1 MPLQRTAA
9 SFREEVESVIRE
21 AASAIERSQEK
32 LFSLAEEIRQEV
44 MELQRELERL
54 KADVAR
60 QVEEVDRLERED
72 RQVRER
78 LLAMSGR
85 LRQFPEEEVRR
96 VYEEARDVRASLQV
110 AREREKVL
118 RQRRDELER
127 RLRRAEELLDQAEAM
142 IGQVSMAF
150 SLLTGKVKELEG
162 QAREAGKKRQLIYS
176 ILRAQEEERR
186 RVSREIHDGPA
197 QILANAVLRLDYC
210 QKLLQENLERGLRE
224 LEELKNV
231 IKVSLREVRKIIFD
245 LRPLALEDLG
255 FSGAVRTYLDTF
267 SAQWPVKAE
276 LRVEGEERRLP
287 QPLELAGYRL
297 IQEALQNVARHALAS
312 RVEVKI
318 SYLPTALRLSVEDD
332 GRGFDPQ
339 EPPKPG
345 SFGLMGMRERA
356 ELLGGR
362 LEVESAPGKG
372 TRVVA
377 YLPYG
382 QEEDFHAA

>member
-1 MPLQRTAA
+1 MFLPRAVT
-9 SFREEVESVIRE
+9 SFQEEVESVIRE

-32 LFSLAEEIRQEV
+32 LFSLTEEVRQEV
-44 MELQRELERL
+44 LDLRKELENL
-54 KADVAR
+54 KSEVAR
-60 QVEEVDRLERED
+60 QVEEVDRLVRED

-85 LRQFPEEEVRR
+85 LRQFPEEEIRR
-96 VYEEARDVRASLQV
+96 VYEEARDVRALLQV
-110 AREREKVL
+110 AREREKML

-127 RLRRAEELLDQAEAM
+127 RLRRAEELLERAEGL

-150 SLLTGKVKELEG
+150 SILTGRVKELEG
-162 QAREAGKKRQLIYS
+162 RAREAGKKRQLIYS

-231 IKVSLREVRKIIFD
+231 IKSSLREVRKIIFD

-255 FSGAVRTYLDTF
+255 FAGAVRTYLDTF
-267 SAQWPVKAE
+267 SAQWPVRTD
-276 LRVEGEERRLP
+276 LRVEGEERKLP

-297 IQEALQNVARHALAS
+297 IQEALQNVARHAMAS
-312 RVEVKI
+312 RAEVKI
-318 SYLPTALRLSVEDD
+318 SYLPSALRLSVEDD
-332 GRGFDPQ
+332 GQGFDPQ
-339 EPPKPG
+339 EPPRPG
-345 SFGLMGMRERA
+345 CFGLLGMRERA

-372 TRVVA
+372 TRIVA
-377 YLPYG
+377 YLPYE
-382 QEEDFHAA
+382 QEDSHAA